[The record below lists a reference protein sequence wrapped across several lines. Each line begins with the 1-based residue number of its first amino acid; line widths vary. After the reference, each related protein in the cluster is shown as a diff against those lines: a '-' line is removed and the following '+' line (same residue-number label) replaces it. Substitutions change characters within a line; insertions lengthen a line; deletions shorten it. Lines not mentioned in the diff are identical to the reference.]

1 MPYSKHFYKLDESS
15 LAFILKVNSFKYD
28 IQKTITNTFKEGNI
42 CMININIFKMRLYMR
57 LAVYSVT
64 Q

>member
-15 LAFILKVNSFKYD
+15 LGFILKVNSFKYD

-42 CMININIFKMRLYMR
+42 CMININIFKMWLYMR